1 MKKKIIS
8 VLISLAVMG
17 ATCYADIGISHKSSS
32 GKCEVSGSFD
42 TADMSVALEILQ
54 KNVVEEELKNID
66 SSDASDKLLAVFTL
80 KTDENGQISKD
91 FTINAASGIYKYRY
105 RATDGTIGSGS
116 FRYSNAEDIVDFV
129 RAVNGAED
137 TEELY
142 LLLKTSGDDV
152 NLGMKHYQSM
162 GKNAQKYA
170 LSYII
175 KKDFADFEQLS
186 EAFDKGVLEAVL
198 KYKPSGE
205 VILSSLSDYEALTN
219 IANASCYDKY
229 RSMDDAK
236 KAMMGEI
243 ILRNTEISSIDTLN
257 NLFDSAVV
265 TAYVSD
271 AVWTDI
277 EEYITKYYDVLGIS
291 LQKYNALKNKSDV
304 LKSLSGKV
312 YYTPSEFTYAFNNA
326 VNTAG
331 STTSGG
337 GGGHSVSGGGG
348 NIVIAN
354 GDIEPTA
361 TQSPVKVF
369 TDTDGVPW
377 AEEAIREL
385 YKAGI
390 VNGKTE
396 YSFCP
401 NDDITREEFLKLLIE
416 GLKLTDDN
424 AKCDFEDVPEYQWY
438 YKYAASGVS
447 KGIVNGIS
455 ETRFGTG
462 SSISRQDMAVM
473 TVRALDYL
481 GIVLAASVKHIEF
494 TDGISEYAAQSVR
507 TLQMAGIIN
516 GVDEKSFAP
525 QASATRAQAAKIIY
539 GVLKSAGIM

>member
-1 MKKKIIS
+1 MKKQIIS

-32 GKCEVSGSFD
+32 GECEVSGSFD
-42 TADMSVALEILQ
+42 TSDMSVALEILQ
-54 KNVVEEELKNID
+54 KNVGEEELKNID
-66 SSDASDKLLAVFTL
+66 SSDVSDKLLAVFTL
-80 KTDENGQISKD
+80 KTDENGQVSKA
-91 FTINAASGIYKYRY
+91 FTINAASGIYTYRY
-105 RATDGTIGSGS
+105 RATDGTSGSGS
-116 FRYSNAEDIVDFV
+116 FRYSNAEDIADFV

-152 NLGMKHYQSM
+152 NLCMEHYQSM
-162 GKNAQKYA
+162 SENAQKYA
-170 LSYII
+170 LSYLI
-175 KKDFADFEQLS
+175 KKNFADFEQLS
-186 EAFDKGVLEAVL
+186 ETFDKWVLEAVL

-205 VILSSLSDYEALTN
+205 VVLSALSDYEALTN

-229 RSMDDAK
+229 KSMNDAK

-243 ILRNTEISSIDTLN
+243 ILRNTEISSIDALN
-257 NLFDSAVV
+257 NLFASAVV
-265 TAYVSD
+265 TAYVSN

-304 LKSLSGKV
+304 LKSLSGRV
-312 YYTPSEFTYAFNNA
+312 YYSPSEFAEAFNNA
-326 VNTAG
+326 VSAAG

-348 NIVIAN
+348 NIIVAN
-354 GDIEPTA
+354 EDTKPTA
-361 TQSPVKVF
+361 TPTPVKAF

-377 AEEAIREL
+377 AEEAIGEL

-396 YSFCP
+396 YRFCP
-401 NDDITREEFLKLLIE
+401 DDDITREEFLKLLIE

-438 YKYAASGVS
+438 YKYAASGVR

-481 GIVLAASVKHIEF
+481 GIDLAASVEPIEF
-494 TDGISEYAAQSVR
+494 TDGISEYAAQAVR
-507 TLQMAGIIN
+507 TLQTAGIIN
-516 GVDEKSFAP
+516 GVAEKSFAP

-539 GVLKSAGIM
+539 GVLKGAGIM